1 MKEISEEHQKRRTN
15 LTIADLRWLEKVEE
29 KILAQISNGQF
40 KLRDLAQDLY
50 LSTRRLQQKIKQL
63 TGQTPK
69 AYQRQIKLQA
79 AKKILESGQVQT
91 VSELSYQLG
100 YEDQHYF
107 SCLYK
112 KQFGIT
118 PKEELSQ

>member
-1 MKEISEEHQKRRTN
+1 MKEILDEHLKKRAN
-15 LTIADLRWLEKVEE
+15 LTTADWRWLEKVEE

-69 AYQRQIKLQA
+69 
-79 AKKILESGQVQT
+79 
-91 VSELSYQLG
+91 
-100 YEDQHYF
+100 
-107 SCLYK
+107 
-112 KQFGIT
+112 
-118 PKEELSQ
+118 